1 MFRDSHKLLRRFLP
15 TPLAA
20 RGVEK
25 QDNSDIAA
33 ALVTFRDDRLFCV
46 FA

>member
-15 TPLAA
+15 AATAA

-25 QDNSDIAA
+25 QENSDVDASWSP
-33 ALVTFRDDRLFCV
+33 F
-46 FA
+46 